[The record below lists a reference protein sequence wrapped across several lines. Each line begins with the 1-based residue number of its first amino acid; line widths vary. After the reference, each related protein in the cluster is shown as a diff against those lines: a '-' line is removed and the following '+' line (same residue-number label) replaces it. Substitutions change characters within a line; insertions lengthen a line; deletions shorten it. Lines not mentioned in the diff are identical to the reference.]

1 MEFNQLAHDYM
12 LSDTSDFYMPL
23 DYFFYNKRKIMD
35 EVIIID
41 NMELFTYNVFLLVSH
56 GIVIISETIKF
67 Q

>member
-1 MEFNQLAHDYM
+1 M

-56 GIVIISETIKF
+56 GIVIISETI
-67 Q
+67 